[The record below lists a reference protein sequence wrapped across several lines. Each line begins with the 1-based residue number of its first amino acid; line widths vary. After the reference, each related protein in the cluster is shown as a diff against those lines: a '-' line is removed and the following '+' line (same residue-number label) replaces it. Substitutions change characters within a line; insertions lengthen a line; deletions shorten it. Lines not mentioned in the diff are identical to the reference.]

1 MPDFA
6 IALIPGLP
14 LLAALVNGTL
24 ALLPV
29 RYPARLAAR
38 LAWGSVLL
46 SLAGSVWVLIEVLV
60 DPRPREV
67 VVYRWLVSG
76 DLDVG
81 FAFLVDALSAVMML
95 VVTAISF
102 LIARFSVNY
111 MHNEQ
116 GFARFFTVTPLFV
129 FAMLVLVMADNYVLL
144 FLGWEGV
151 GVCSYLLIGFYHERR
166 AAAQAATKAFL
177 MNRVGDAGFLLGI
190 FLIVDS
196 FGTADYAGVF
206 DRAGEVGTGT
216 ATAIGLLLLVGAT
229 GKSAQLPL
237 ATWLPRAMEGPTPS
251 SALIHAATMVTAGVY
266 MIARSHELYAQ
277 APNALLAVAIVGGAT
292 ALFGAVVGLVQT
304 DIKGLLAYST
314 TTQLGLMFLACGLGA
329 YAVAIF
335 HLAAHAVFKTFL
347 FLTAPSIL
355 HHLHPAPVGAA
366 HAGESRAVPLASIL
380 FLVGALGLVVF
391 PFLSGWW
398 QGDVLGGTY
407 LLLGVGALAAF
418 SAAFATGRLVRIVFA
433 GSGHSEHA
441 GGSSAGAGRI
451 VPPLVVL
458 AVLVAIGLVLGLL
471 PGGLEGGWFERF
483 LDPVVAAAG
492 PPAGSPALGV
502 VLMLVLTLLVAT
514 GWITP
519 LYLDRIRGERA
530 LLRSR
535 GLYNLALHR
544 LWLDELYNRAVIGP
558 ALRLGRLL
566 ERLDDRV
573 IARAAGAPPPAG
585 ALRAPPAP
593 VAKRVPASAASGG
606 SGAGS
611 GLAARLLESVS
622 AVFER
627 VERDVIRRATGG
639 LAGGLVHLLARLTG
653 WIETAFV
660 GRGERVL
667 DRLGQAFV
675 HVSASVERR
684 VFQEGIHL
692 GVPRAGDVLGRVLTR
707 TEERLGHPAVIGSIL
722 FVALLALL
730 VGTAWG

>member
-1 MPDFA
+1 MPDVA

-14 LLAALVNGTL
+14 LLAAVVNGTL
-24 ALLPV
+24 ALLPI
-29 RYPARLAAR
+29 RYPATLAAR

-46 SLAGSVWVLIEVLV
+46 SLAGSIWVLVEVLV

-67 VVYRWLVSG
+67 VVYHWLVSG

-166 AAAQAATKAFL
+166 AAAQAATKAFF
-177 MNRVGDAGFLLGI
+177 MNRIGDAGFLLGI
-190 FLIVDS
+190 FLIIDS
-196 FGTADYAGVF
+196 FGTADYAAVF
-206 DRAGEVGTGT
+206 DGAGEIGTGT

-266 MIARSHELYAQ
+266 MIARSHELYAH
-277 APNALLAVAIVGGAT
+277 APNALLAVAIVGAAT

-314 TTQLGLMFLACGLGA
+314 TAQLGLMFLACGLGA

-355 HHLHPAPVGAA
+355 HHLHPAPVDAP
-366 HAGESRAVPLASIL
+366 HAKASRTVPLASFL

-398 QGDVLGGTY
+398 QGEVLGGTY
-407 LLLGVGALAAF
+407 LLLGVGGLAAF

-433 GSGHSEHA
+433 GSGHGEHG
-441 GGSSAGAGRI
+441 GGSSVGAGRI
-451 VPPLVVL
+451 VPPLAVL
-458 AVLVAIGLVLGLL
+458 AALVAIGLLLGLL

-492 PPAGSPALGV
+492 PPGGSPVLGV
-502 VLMLVLTLLVAT
+502 LLMLVLILLVGS

-519 LYLDRIRGERA
+519 LYLDRFRGELA
-530 LLRSR
+530 PLWSR
-535 GLYNLALHR
+535 RLYNLALHR
-544 LWLDELYNRAVIGP
+544 LWLDELYDRAVVRP

-566 ERLDDRV
+566 GRLDDRL

-585 ALRAPPAP
+585 AMRAPAPAP
-593 VAKRVPASAASGG
+593 RHVPASAAAGGLGAASGI
-606 SGAGS
+606 
-611 GLAARLLESVS
+611 AARLLESVS
-622 AVFER
+622 AGFAR

-639 LAGGLVHLLARLTG
+639 LAGGLVNLLARLTG

-660 GRGERVL
+660 GRGERVV

-707 TEERLGHPAVIGSIL
+707 TEERLGHPVVIGSIL
-722 FVALLALL
+722 AVSLLALI
-730 VGTAWG
+730 VGTTWG